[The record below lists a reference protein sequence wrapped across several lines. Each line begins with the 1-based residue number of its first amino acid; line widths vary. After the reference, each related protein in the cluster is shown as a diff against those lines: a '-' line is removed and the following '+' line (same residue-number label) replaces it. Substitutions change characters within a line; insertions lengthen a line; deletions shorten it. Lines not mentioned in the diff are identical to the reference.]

1 MDTNHLCPN
10 CMNEIKEGSE
20 KCPSCG
26 YDLQAPQEANLHALK
41 PYTILQGKYLVGNVI
56 GEGGFGITYIGFDL
70 NLEVKIA
77 IKEFYPNGFVTR
89 ESNVTSMVTNYT
101 TGDKSQYD
109 KWKESFVR
117 EARSLAKFSDLP
129 GIVHVR
135 DFFQENNTAYIVM
148 EFVEGETLKSHLKA
162 CGGKISVDETLTM
175 MRPVIQSLAK
185 VHEAGIVHRDISPD
199 NIMIQKGGTVKLID
213 FGAARDFGSE
223 GEKSLSVLLKPG
235 YAPEEQYRSKGNQG
249 PWTDVYAMCATI
261 YRCITGTKPA
271 ESMERMRED
280 TLKKPSG
287 MGIAIDADTENAL
300 MSGMAVY
307 AEQRIKT
314 MDELESRL
322 YKNGAEITSVSSRRI
337 PNVSQ
342 KPTKPSNKGT
352 ASKPGDQKQK
362 VLSKIKGKE
371 KYIVTGVVAALLL
384 ILIISVVRMTGNKKT
399 KESADINTVTEN
411 NIVAETPPEADT
423 TELMT
428 ESSVDAEEEAET
440 EISECDKYREAYA
453 EIVNKA
459 WHDEK
464 RFSWTLTGLEI
475 INLNANESETPEIIT
490 LWDTEEGPGEEIFG
504 LECTNKENKII
515 GLQTSGSYSFE
526 AYRNDEGQTTAR
538 VINENNVEYLV
549 DSYGNTPFA
558 FARNTDYPYAVNRD
572 YAGRAS
578 DVYQRA
584 SDTPVEGWTPS
595 DLPFLQV
602 TYDEKEAVFAALHDG
617 MDRVSDDYP
626 TGCSISNDMGA
637 EDINNKWTAVWDE
650 AWERYEDVWV
660 NRITPTEK
668 ASDDNMWKKA
678 YLDFIDNRL
687 EGTIADFCME
697 NGLEMFTVDKIQSE
711 YHLIFIDEDNIP
723 ELLVSYNYYAHS
735 HAYSLLQ
742 YKDGEVCVLEPLIYN
757 GGSADFVDFE
767 YAEGE
772 NKYLTSIST
781 EEFTGANKH
790 YRNIKTNESDYL
802 SLSYNEDYIE
812 YEING
817 IPTSREGYERKEQEL
832 RGEEDDWV
840 APFAAVPVESI
851 DKRII
856 YDYSELKDL

>member
-1 MDTNHLCPN
+1 MEPERLCPN

-20 KCPSCG
+20 TCPSCG
-26 YDLQAPQEANLHALK
+26 YDLQAQQEANPHALK

-314 MDELESRL
+314 MDELEAKL
-322 YKNGAEITSVSSRRI
+322 YTPSQQHGATTVSHTS
-337 PNVSQ
+337 SQ
-342 KPTKPSNKGT
+342 TTDSDTNKGVDQAIGSIT
-352 ASKPGDQKQK
+352 GGVDKLKKNTGD
-362 VLSKIKGKE
+362 LLIKLKGRE
-371 KYIVTGVVAALLL
+371 KYIVAGIVAGLLL
-384 ILIISVVRMTGNKKT
+384 IFIIAVARISGDRDTEADVSATLSTEVETETLDTNPSQAEPSELPTEDTAEAMDVEENEDENREDEYHEDEDIHRYEFYIADVTWEEAYQHAIDMGGYLIHLNTDSETAYILEELNSSDYKGISFFIGGRRDDSNGYHW
-399 KESADINTVTEN
+399 INTKGELFGDRLDDDSYIDRQYWLPGEPSYSSEGKEEYYMDMIYKKDDDRWYWNDIPNDLIQASRSFAGKIGYIVEFEN
-411 NIVAETPPEADT
+411 NDESEGTEQDEYIVNGSDKKYYDKTFFEGLSDE
-423 TELMT
+423 ELRLARNEIYARHGRMFREQALQSFF
-428 ESSVDAEEEAET
+428 ESRSWYEPKYSPDEFDAIQT
-440 EISECDKYREAYA
+440 SILNDYEIS
-453 EIVNKA
+453 
-459 WHDEK
+459 
-464 RFSWTLTGLEI
+464 
-475 INLNANESETPEIIT
+475 
-490 LWDTEEGPGEEIFG
+490 
-504 LECTNKENKII
+504 
-515 GLQTSGSYSFE
+515 
-526 AYRNDEGQTTAR
+526 
-538 VINENNVEYLV
+538 
-549 DSYGNTPFA
+549 
-558 FARNTDYPYAVNRD
+558 NRD
-572 YAGRAS
+572 LI
-578 DVYQRA
+578 
-584 SDTPVEGWTPS
+584 VE
-595 DLPFLQV
+595 V
-602 TYDEKEAVFAALHDG
+602 ER
-617 MDRVSDDYP
+617 DRS
-626 TGCSISNDMGA
+626 
-637 EDINNKWTAVWDE
+637 
-650 AWERYEDVWV
+650 
-660 NRITPTEK
+660 
-668 ASDDNMWKKA
+668 
-678 YLDFIDNRL
+678 
-687 EGTIADFCME
+687 
-697 NGLEMFTVDKIQSE
+697 
-711 YHLIFIDEDNIP
+711 
-723 ELLVSYNYYAHS
+723 
-735 HAYSLLQ
+735 
-742 YKDGEVCVLEPLIYN
+742 
-757 GGSADFVDFE
+757 
-767 YAEGE
+767 
-772 NKYLTSIST
+772 
-781 EEFTGANKH
+781 
-790 YRNIKTNESDYL
+790 
-802 SLSYNEDYIE
+802 
-812 YEING
+812 
-817 IPTSREGYERKEQEL
+817 
-832 RGEEDDWV
+832 
-840 APFAAVPVESI
+840 
-851 DKRII
+851 
-856 YDYSELKDL
+856 